1 MAQGAKTG
9 IITRQR
15 SGVASGAEVGHMPRV
30 VIGAVGAHRAY
41 AWASVGGPVLS
52 SHAFGRLDHTRGWWV
67 RSNCS
72 VSDRKD

>member
-30 VIGAVGAHRAY
+30 VIGAVGAHRATKR
-41 AWASVGGPVLS
+41 AP
-52 SHAFGRLDHTRGWWV
+52 
-67 RSNCS
+67 
-72 VSDRKD
+72 